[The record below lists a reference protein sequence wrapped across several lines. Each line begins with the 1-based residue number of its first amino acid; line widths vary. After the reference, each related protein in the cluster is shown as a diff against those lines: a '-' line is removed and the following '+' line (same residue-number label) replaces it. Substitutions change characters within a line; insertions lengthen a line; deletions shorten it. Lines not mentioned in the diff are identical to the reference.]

1 MRTTAWECSP
11 QWRRLNLGEGGEL
24 VQKYQGRLFCRSYIV
39 AVSSMTS
46 RRFWRG
52 ILGGKKD
59 SDICEAA
66 RQEVPTWV
74 PSSE

>member
-1 MRTTAWECSP
+1 MQPSIAAAEVS
-11 QWRRLNLGEGGEL
+11 GGRGIGAN
-24 VQKYQGRLFCRSYIV
+24 YRGRLFCRSYIV

-46 RRFWRG
+46 RRFWWG

-66 RQEVPTWV
+66 RQEENMDTTDQAVG
-74 PSSE
+74 S